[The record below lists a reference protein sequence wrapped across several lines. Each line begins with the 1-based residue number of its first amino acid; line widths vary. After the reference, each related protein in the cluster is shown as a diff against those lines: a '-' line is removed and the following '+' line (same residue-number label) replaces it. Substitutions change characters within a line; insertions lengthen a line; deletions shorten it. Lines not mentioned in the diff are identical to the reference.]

1 MTILKNRYFVGQ
13 EVFNSEAK
21 VTAVIHKIEADNI
34 FGVLMYYVQT
44 SCSANW
50 VLEDKLYE
58 SKEAY
63 EKSLNEIRVGDEFY
77 YLDTDETDDNL
88 KIYKQ
93 KCEAFSQN
101 DAYIFNENNRRRPV
115 CSCFKTKELLLAA
128 VQKAVKECEE

>member
-1 MTILKNRYFVGQ
+1 MTIVKNRYFVGQ
-13 EVFNSEAK
+13 EVYYPSRRSFYTIE
-21 VTAVIHKIEADNI
+21 KIESGDLNEL
-34 FGVLMYYVQT
+34 FYGLTHYED
-44 SCSANW
+44 
-50 VLEDKLYE
+50 LEVYESDLFE

-63 EKSLNEIRVGDEFY
+63 EAEKNQIRVGDEFY

-115 CSCFKTKELLLAA
+115 CSCFKTKELLLQA
-128 VQKAVKECEE
+128 VQKAVEECE